1 MPIVARAGINER
13 ISAADSPF
21 DKVRRRGIL
30 SSRWSEPPVGHA
42 LKNVLFVC
50 TGNTCRSPMAEGLFR
65 ELVKDRPDYAVGS
78 AGVAAMN
85 GQSASQHTLDILKE
99 KGADPGTFRSRAV
112 TRDLVQQ
119 ATHIFA
125 MSQHHLATL
134 ENEFP
139 EAEGKAYLV
148 SEFAAEDMLRN
159 QDVTD
164 PFGGPRRYYDD
175 TRWMLEKLLPTVLAY
190 IEQTTKPKQQA

>member
-1 MPIVARAGINER
+1 
-13 ISAADSPF
+13 
-21 DKVRRRGIL
+21 
-30 SSRWSEPPVGHA
+30 
-42 LKNVLFVC
+42 
-50 TGNTCRSPMAEGLFR
+50 MAEGLFR
-65 ELVKDRPDYAVGS
+65 ELVKDRADYTVGS

-85 GQSASQHTLDILKE
+85 GQSASQHTADILKE
-99 KGADPGTFRSRAV
+99 KGADPSTFRSRAI

-125 MSQHHLATL
+125 MSQHHLAAL
-134 ENEFP
+134 EHEFP

-190 IEQTTKPKQQA
+190 IEQTTKPKEQA

>member
-65 ELVKDRPDYAVGS
+65 ELVKDCGDYVVGS
-78 AGVAAMN
+78 AGVAALS
-85 GQSASQHTLDILKE
+85 GQPPSQHTADILKE
-99 KGADPGTFRSRAV
+99 KGVDVSQFRSRPITPELYALHESNHVLCRERV
-112 TRDLVQQ
+112 TWASGISHPDAWMKPVRPGQEGDAAQTGETTGS
-119 ATHIFA
+119 AEA
-125 MSQHHLATL
+125 L
-134 ENEFP
+134 E
-139 EAEGKAYLV
+139 V
-148 SEFAAEDMLRN
+148 
-159 QDVTD
+159 V
-164 PFGGPRRYYDD
+164 
-175 TRWMLEKLLPTVLAY
+175 
-190 IEQTTKPKQQA
+190 

>member
-1 MPIVARAGINER
+1 MLRAP
-13 ISAADSPF
+13 AAANP
-21 DKVRRRGIL
+21 G
-30 SSRWSEPPVGHA
+30 GHA

-65 ELVKDRPDYAVGS
+65 ELVKDRSDYVVGS
-78 AGVAAMN
+78 AGVAAFG
-85 GQSASQHTLDILKE
+85 GQPPSQHTADILKE
-99 KGADPGTFRSRAV
+99 KGVDVSQLRSRAITPEMV
-112 TRDLVQQ
+112 RQ
-119 ATHIFA
+119 ATHIFT
-125 MSQHHLATL
+125 MSRHHLDIL
-134 ENEFP
+134 EDEFP
-139 EAEGKAYLV
+139 EAAGKAYLV

-190 IEQTTKPKQQA
+190 IEQTTKPKEQA

>member
-1 MPIVARAGINER
+1 
-13 ISAADSPF
+13 
-21 DKVRRRGIL
+21 
-30 SSRWSEPPVGHA
+30 
-42 LKNVLFVC
+42 
-50 TGNTCRSPMAEGLFR
+50 MAEGLFR
-65 ELVKDRPDYAVGS
+65 ELVKDRADYTVGS

-85 GQSASQHTLDILKE
+85 GQSASQHTADILKE
-99 KGADPGTFRSRAV
+99 KGADPSTFRSRAI
-112 TRDLVQQ
+112 TLDLVQQ

-125 MSQHHLATL
+125 MSQHHLAAL
-134 ENEFP
+134 ESEFP

-190 IEQTTKPKQQA
+190 IEQTTKPKEQA

>member
-1 MPIVARAGINER
+1 
-13 ISAADSPF
+13 
-21 DKVRRRGIL
+21 
-30 SSRWSEPPVGHA
+30 
-42 LKNVLFVC
+42 
-50 TGNTCRSPMAEGLFR
+50 MAEGLFR

-99 KGADPGTFRSRAV
+99 KGADPSTFRSRAV

-190 IEQTTKPKQQA
+190 IEQTTKPKEQA

>member
-1 MPIVARAGINER
+1 
-13 ISAADSPF
+13 
-21 DKVRRRGIL
+21 
-30 SSRWSEPPVGHA
+30 
-42 LKNVLFVC
+42 
-50 TGNTCRSPMAEGLFR
+50 MAEGLFR
-65 ELVKDRPDYAVGS
+65 ELVKDHPDYAVGS

-85 GQSASQHTLDILKE
+85 GQSASQHTADILKE
-99 KGADPGTFRSRAV
+99 KGADPSTFRSRAI

-125 MSQHHLATL
+125 MSQHHLAAL
-134 ENEFP
+134 ESEFP

>member
-1 MPIVARAGINER
+1 
-13 ISAADSPF
+13 
-21 DKVRRRGIL
+21 
-30 SSRWSEPPVGHA
+30 
-42 LKNVLFVC
+42 
-50 TGNTCRSPMAEGLFR
+50 MAEGLFR

-99 KGADPGTFRSRAV
+99 KGADPSTFRSRAV